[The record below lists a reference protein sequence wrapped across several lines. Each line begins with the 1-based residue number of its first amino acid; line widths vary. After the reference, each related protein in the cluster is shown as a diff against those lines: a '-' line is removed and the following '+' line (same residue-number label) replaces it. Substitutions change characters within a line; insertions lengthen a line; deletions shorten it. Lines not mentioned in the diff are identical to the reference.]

1 MRAVLMVV
9 TIILGACEAAKERV
23 FDDGTEPCATVWTN
37 SSLVPLGSPVTAICV
52 IRDGCP
58 LVSGQTGHIQWRLG
72 NRSLP
77 DSSVRTENGAEVSEV
92 NIQSF
97 NHSKA
102 FLTCSLQVSTP
113 MVLGGVVIRAG
124 YPPSA
129 PQNLSCQ
136 TNLTA
141 PYTLTC
147 QWNNG
152 RQETHLP
159 TQYHLHTWIWDTNER
174 HTYTLPP
181 GVQRYIIPR
190 SDFVLFSEIQIFV
203 RGVNGLGEARSENIT
218 LEPVSAAKFDQPNI
232 LLLHSMPKRYGC
244 LRLTWALSP
253 HQEWMK
259 AFLLTLEVRTKPAD
273 GGEWTHAPILASK
286 ARPKK
291 AVDQCRLKHGTKYFA
306 QIRVRYQLSPW
317 SEWSGSRS
325 AVTLES
331 APTGHIDSWMR
342 VTGDHMGKQLGVHL
356 FWKPSKQFSAN
367 GRNVSYIVSRHKVA
381 GVRERLCS
389 TSGSFCSFQLPVR
402 VRKLYLTAVNAAG
415 RSSPSAVWIH
425 RPKGLAGVLNLKAT
439 SLGNSSILVSWES
452 KELSTLTGFIVEW
465 RPLLEETNLSKIRF
479 ETTGRNAT
487 SLIIQGEPYKPYG
500 ITVYPQFK
508 LGIGLPQTVN
518 GYSRQKA
525 PSEVPEMRAK
535 KTWQSHVELTWDEL
549 PLALQNGIIDGYQVF
564 YRDKNGSVSVVKAGV
579 DERRVVLKDLSSTS
593 SYEAVLMV
601 STHGGCRNGSTIYF
615 EIEPF
620 GWLTM
625 LIIVSVSIF
634 GVAILL
640 IMGVKACLSNQKRL
654 KVGLWPAVPDP
665 ANSSIKKW
673 SSGSMQ
679 NIQSFKDTAEPNL
692 IYLSHLSFM
701 DIPMKLGHK
710 DDDDAWLK
718 NAEDTS
724 DLGESICGSPCTP
737 SFSNSD
743 SVPYATV
750 VFSAPATDPS
760 QLPRPPVYLRSE
772 STRPLLESEE
782 CVSPRSLQD
791 FHSDGV
797 EGETCFFGP
806 NAGSADEPD
815 TQDLWNDFPLLR
827 ALAMN
832 ETEND
837 Y

>member
-1 MRAVLMVV
+1 MRAVLIAVTVV
-9 TIILGACEAAKERV
+9 LGVCEAGKARV
-23 FDDGTEPCATVWTN
+23 FDNGTEPCATVWTN
-37 SSLVPLGSPVTAICV
+37 NSLVLLGSPVTAICV
-52 IRDGCP
+52 IKDGCP

-92 NIQSF
+92 NIRSF
-97 NHSKA
+97 NHTKA
-102 FLTCSLQVSTP
+102 FLTCSLQASAP
-113 MVLGGVVIRAG
+113 MILGGVVIRAG

-136 TNLTA
+136 TNLTT
-141 PYTLTC
+141 PNTLTC
-147 QWNNG
+147 HWDNG

-159 TQYHLHTWIWDTNER
+159 TQYYLHTWIGDTNES
-174 HTYTLPP
+174 HNYTLQP
-181 GVQRYIIPR
+181 GVQRYVIPR
-190 SDFVLFSEIQIFV
+190 TDFVLFAEIQIFV
-203 RGVNGLGEARSENIT
+203 RGVNELGEARSDNVT
-218 LEPVSAAKFDQPNI
+218 LEPVSAAKFDQPSI
-232 LLLHSMPKRYGC
+232 LRLHSMPKRFGC
-244 LRLTWALSP
+244 LSLTWALSP
-253 HQEWMK
+253 HQKWMK
-259 AFLLTLEVRTKPAD
+259 DLFLTLEVRMKPAESS
-273 GGEWTHAPILASK
+273 EWTHAPILVGK

-291 AVDQCRLKHGTKYFA
+291 AVEQCRLKHGTEYFA

-342 VTGDHMGKQLGVHL
+342 LTGDHMHKQLDVHL
-356 FWKPSKQFSAN
+356 FWKPSKQFRAN
-367 GRNVSYIVSRHKVA
+367 GRNVSYIVSQHKVA
-381 GVRERLCS
+381 GVRERLCF
-389 TSGSFCSFQLPVR
+389 TSGSFCTFQLPVR

-415 RSSPSAVWIH
+415 RSSPSVVWIQQ
-425 RPKGLAGVLNLKAT
+425 PKGPAVILNLKAS
-439 SLGNSSILVSWES
+439 SLGNSSILVTWES
-452 KELSTLTGFIVEW
+452 KELSTLTGFVVEW
-465 RPLLEETNLSKIRF
+465 RPLLEEKKHSKLRF
-479 ETTGRNAT
+479 ETTDRNTT
-487 SLIIQGEPYKPYG
+487 SLIIEGEPYKPYG

-508 LGIGLPQTVN
+508 HGIGLGQMVH

-525 PSEVPEMRAK
+525 PSKVPEMRLE

-549 PLALQNGIIDGYQVF
+549 PLAEQNGIIDSYHVF
-564 YRDKNGSVSVVKAGV
+564 YRGKNGSVSVVNAAV
-579 DERRVVLKDLSSTS
+579 DERRVVLKDLSSVY

-601 STHGGCRNGSTIYF
+601 STHGGSKNGSTIYF
-615 EIEPF
+615 QIEPF
-620 GWLTM
+620 GSNTM
-625 LIIVSVSIF
+625 LIIVSLSIF

-640 IMGVKACLSNQKRL
+640 TMGFKACLSNQKRL

-679 NIQSFKDTAEPNL
+679 NIQSFKDTTEPNL
-692 IYLSHLSFM
+692 IYLSHLSFN
-701 DIPMKLGHK
+701 K
-710 DDDDAWLK
+710 DDDAWLK

-750 VFSAPATDPS
+750 VFSGPATDPC

-782 CVSPRSLQD
+782 CVSPRSFQI
-791 FHSDGV
+791 FNSGGV
-797 EGETCFFGP
+797 EGETCFFDP
-806 NAGSADEPD
+806 NAGSVDEEHAE
-815 TQDLWNDFPLLR
+815 DLWKGFPLLQ
-827 ALAMN
+827 ALVIN

-837 Y
+837 F